1 MKREGIQSRIK
12 DIHKTAETEESK
24 CLDAYVV

>member
-12 DIHKTAETEESK
+12 DICKTAETEK
-24 CLDAYVV
+24 CKCPDIYVV